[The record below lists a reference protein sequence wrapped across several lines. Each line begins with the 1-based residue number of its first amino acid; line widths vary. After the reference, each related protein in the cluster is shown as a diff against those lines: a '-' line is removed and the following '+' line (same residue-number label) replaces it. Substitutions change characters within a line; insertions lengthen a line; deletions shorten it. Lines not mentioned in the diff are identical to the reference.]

1 MYMMYGM
8 TYEQYWY
15 GKPIMAK
22 YYRESYKLKLKER
35 NEDQWRQGIYFLDA
49 LNVALH
55 NNINLGDKPVNPIQY
70 MAEPLRIFPLTEE
83 EKKTKAE
90 DEKDKIIKNLNLWK
104 SAMGAK
110 YGNRNIEP

>member
-1 MYMMYGM
+1 MNYGM

-15 GKPIMAK
+15 GEPKMAR
-22 YYRESYKLKLKER
+22 YYREAYKVRLNER
-35 NEDQWRQGIYFLDA
+35 NEEMWRQGIYFLDA

-55 NNINLGDKPVNPIQY
+55 NNINLSGKSIKALQY
-70 MAEPLRIFPLTEE
+70 MNEPLRLFPLTEE
-83 EKKTKAE
+83 EKEIKTEEELNKAE
-90 DEKDKIIKNLNLWK
+90 EQLKLFK